1 MCDVLQLCRSTYYYE
16 SKPIDNKENKLVATI
31 ESIFHKSH
39 QIYGARKIKWE
50 LKKVGFTVSRRK
62 ISRIMKEN
70 GLVSKYTV
78 AQFKPSKN
86 KTNESLV
93 KNKLNRKF
101 KQDTPLAAVVSD
113 LTYVRVSKKWHYICL
128 FVDLFNREIIGFSAG
143 PNKDAQL
150 VYRALSTIRA
160 DLRCIRL
167 FHIDRGSEF
176 KNQLIDEALNVFNI
190 QRSLSLKGCPY
201 DNAVAESTFKA
212 IKIEFCKG
220 QIFEI

>member
-86 KTNESLV
+86 KTNETGQDQ
-93 KNKLNRKF
+93 NKAN
-101 KQDTPLAAVVSD
+101 Q
-113 LTYVRVSKKWHYICL
+113 
-128 FVDLFNREIIGFSAG
+128 N
-143 PNKDAQL
+143 Q
-150 VYRALSTIRA
+150 
-160 DLRCIRL
+160 
-167 FHIDRGSEF
+167 
-176 KNQLIDEALNVFNI
+176 NQLSQSQPNQTTSQQQNQTMGQQSNPQSNAQPNSQSI
-190 QRSLSLKGCPY
+190 QQANQQP
-201 DNAVAESTFKA
+201 
-212 IKIEFCKG
+212 
-220 QIFEI
+220 Q